1 MEIIF
6 HGIRINILCSELI
19 HYFRETFN
27 VTLGV
32 ANLVADGQI
41 NATCLASNLLDNS

>member
-1 MEIIF
+1 MRSSVCIYNMEIIF
-6 HGIRINILCSELI
+6 HGIRIYILCSELI

-32 ANLVADGQI
+32 PNLVADG
-41 NATCLASNLLDNS
+41 